1 MTKGDAHRK
10 KITQTSEIWRQREV
24 GVNKKK
30 KKKER
35 KSTLSMK
42 ILIV

>member
-1 MTKGDAHRK
+1 MRNAHRK
-10 KITQTSEIWRQREV
+10 KIHETSEIWRQREV

-30 KKKER
+30 DKKKER

-42 ILIV
+42 ILIA